1 MTLLQGTFR
10 KVAAL
15 VATVSVAAAIAGCAD
30 GTPVTYS
37 ESTSG
42 DVLRVQVGGE
52 GYRDVL
58 EFITNVKL
66 AGDVKLE
73 LLDAPADANGQVVD
87 GKADLAF
94 YQTQPAF
101 LGNQESNGHNTLSI
115 VSRVDVAPYA
125 LYSSKFK
132 DLEPTEDWV
141 NSNLV
146 ADQITGTSLPHGS
159 EVAVPQTKAGF
170 ARSLYLLQTVD
181 LVKLDRGFG
190 GLTIADLSV
199 SEANIL
205 ESQRHLAIRGLDFTE
220 FAKDIY
226 DNYDAVVLDPTTATS
241 IGLVPARDA
250 LAIEPGP
257 GNPYARV
264 LVAPSRLAGDPRVSA
279 LAHALESKE
288 VAQYL
293 TTTYH
298 GKFISAQVPFE
309 P

>member
-1 MTLLQGTFR
+1 MRLVQNVLTAL
-10 KVAAL
+10 AA
-15 VATVSVAAAIAGCAD
+15 VSIAAVMAGCSAD
-30 GTPVTYS
+30 VPVTYA
-37 ESTSG
+37 ENAAG
-42 DVLRVQVGGE
+42 DALRIQVGGE

-58 EFITNVKL
+58 EYVTRNHL
-66 AGDVKLE
+66 AGNVRLE
-73 LLDAPADANGQVVD
+73 LVDAAADANTQVAE

-101 LGNQESNGHNTLSI
+101 LGNQEANDHNSLSI
-115 VSRVDVAPYA
+115 VSKVDVAPYA
-125 LYSSKFK
+125 LYSSKWK
-132 DLEPTEDWV
+132 DLAPTGDWV

-146 ADQITGTSLPHGS
+146 ADKIAGKSLPHGA

-181 LVKLDRGFG
+181 LVKLDRAFG
-190 GLTIADLSV
+190 GLSVADLSV
-199 SEANIL
+199 SEANVL
-205 ESQRHLAIRGLDFTE
+205 ESQRHLAIRGIDFTE
-220 FAKDIY
+220 YAQDIY
-226 DNYDAVVLDPTTATS
+226 QNYDAVVLDPTTATA
-241 IGLVPARDA
+241 IGLIPAKDA

-264 LVAPSRLAGDPRVSA
+264 LVAPSRLAGDARVSA
-279 LAHALESKE
+279 LAHALEGKE

>member
-1 MTLLQGTFR
+1 MRLSRRLFA
-10 KVAAL
+10 VAVLAAAL
-15 VATVSVAAAIAGCAD
+15 AGCSND
-30 GTPVTYS
+30 VPVSYS
-37 ESTSG
+37 ENAAG
-42 DVLRVQVGGE
+42 EVLRVQAGGE

-58 EFITNVKL
+58 EFVSRAKL
-66 AGDVKLE
+66 AGEVKLE
-73 LLDAPADANGQVVD
+73 LVDAADDANTQVAE

-101 LGNQESNGHNTLSI
+101 LGNQQADKLDTLSI
-115 VSRVDVAPYA
+115 VSKVDVAPYA
-125 LYSSKFK
+125 LYSSKWK
-132 DLEPTEDWV
+132 DLASTDDWV

-146 ADQITGTSLPHGS
+146 ADKITGTSLPHGA
-159 EVAVPQTKAGF
+159 EVAVPASKAGF
-170 ARSLYLLQTVD
+170 ARSLYLLQSVD
-181 LVKLDRGFG
+181 LVKLDRPFG

-199 SEANIL
+199 SEANVI
-205 ESQRHLAIRGLDFTE
+205 ESQRHLAIRGLDFSE
-220 FAKDIY
+220 YAEDVY
-226 DNYDAVVLDPTTATS
+226 HNYDAVVLDPTTATS
-241 IGLVPARDA
+241 IGLVPAKDA

-293 TTTYH
+293 QTAYH
-298 GKFISAQVPFE
+298 GKFISAQLPFQ